1 MFLLV
6 AKMRKKA
13 RPIYFGPEPPRPHP
27 LVGSA
32 DQNLDAFFVSAQATA
47 HESYRDEER
56 DIGIV
61 VAREQ
66 LRFEVRKL
74 SDGWRLVFHYLDDL
88 LEEIIDSLESL
99 RSEVEESREE
109 PGELGR

>member
-13 RPIYFGPEPPRPHP
+13 RSVYFGPEPVRP

-32 DQNLDAFFVSAQATA
+32 DQNLDAFFVSMRATA
-47 HESYRDEER
+47 NDLHRDEER
-56 DIGIV
+56 EIGIV

-74 SDGWRLVFHYLDDL
+74 GDGWRLVFHYLDDIL
-88 LEEIIDSLESL
+88 GEVIDYVKSLHA
-99 RSEVEESREE
+99 EVEELREE
-109 PGELGR
+109 LAKLRM